1 MNLYD
6 WVVSQAGR
14 VAAPL
19 AGYPGVRLVG
29 KSVRSAVND
38 AEVQLEALRAL
49 RERLEPDI
57 VFTLLDPTVEAE
69 ALGLEVEFFERRPP
83 NLAEQEL
90 PRLERF
96 MELEPP
102 DPEKTARMPLFLRVV
117 EEMRADGRGL
127 CGAFITG
134 PLTLLSQLMGTESL
148 LEEMG
153 QRDVIKEALAF
164 ATSVV
169 GEYAAALA
177 SRAHVVMV
185 VDPVAEALEAGSFRA
200 VYRPYLGALFGIIR
214 SAGASGL
221 LHICGDVLQLL
232 EEIGSSGADGLLL
245 DARMDL
251 LQAAERLPK
260 SIVLLG
266 NLDPKRVVH
275 RGTVDD
281 VRWETRRLL
290 RNTKGIRNF
299 VFSTG
304 CDVPLEAP
312 LKNLEAMME
321 EVRAWRRIP

>member
-6 WVVSQAGR
+6 WVVSQSGR
-14 VAAPL
+14 LAAPL
-19 AGYPGVRLVG
+19 VGYPGVRLVG
-29 KSVRSAVND
+29 KSVRVAVND

-49 RERLEPDI
+49 RERLGQDI

-96 MELEPP
+96 MELSPP

-117 EEMRADGRGL
+117 EEMREDGKGL
-127 CGAFITG
+127 CGAFVTG
-134 PLTLLSQLMGTESL
+134 PLTLLSQLSGAGNL
-148 LEEMG
+148 IEEMG
-153 QRDVIKEALAF
+153 KANETKEALAF
-164 ATSVV
+164 TTSVV

-177 SRAHVVMV
+177 ARAHVVMV
-185 VDPVAEALEAGSFRA
+185 VDPVVEALEVRLFRT

-214 SAGASGL
+214 SGGASGL
-221 LHICGDVLQLL
+221 LHVCGDISHLL
-232 EEIGSSGADGLLL
+232 EEVGSCSADGVLL

-251 LQAAERLPK
+251 PKAAERLPR
-260 SIVLLG
+260 SVVVLG

-275 RGTVDD
+275 RGTAED

-290 RNTKGIRNF
+290 RNTKRIRNYI
-299 VFSTG
+299 FSTG

-312 LKNLEAMME
+312 LKNLEAMMG
-321 EVRAWRRIP
+321 EVRAWKRIP